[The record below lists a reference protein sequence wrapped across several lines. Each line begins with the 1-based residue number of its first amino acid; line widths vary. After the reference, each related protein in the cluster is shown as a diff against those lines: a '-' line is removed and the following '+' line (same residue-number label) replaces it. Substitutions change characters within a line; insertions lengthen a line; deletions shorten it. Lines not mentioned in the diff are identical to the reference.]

1 MVPTAVGAD
10 LDDTHLEFAEL
21 LLHLDQIQSR
31 LNASRELSQ
40 LVTENVIEN
49 GQPVRGADRAV
60 ASGQR
65 TVVQCR
71 PDQQRISITG
81 VVTEQQGLGPSHRL
95 KCGAA
100 LQGMAHPLA
109 LRAVELGNHASRL
122 GGCGNSGVCRA
133 REPHWLFRPDAS
145 TIGARFRGI
154 SSVGRATALQAVGQ
168 GFEPPMLH
176 PKCLTGT
183 AQSVARARPDAVLPC
198 SCDGERGETDLERAP
213 DPAQSEAQ
221 RCRPVSER
229 VRTASSGNTM
239 NARICTS
246 HWPPKTRCS
255 QPRQPGILLASH
267 SAPSVIATITAT
279 SMTARTRSRDEPGAG
294 RPAAALRPEVIMLA
308 GARPRGAS
316 AIARHPKRCQLLGQ
330 RFRHLHGQRVSG
342 VRPDL
347 GCHVRDEFCLRQ

>member
-1 MVPTAVGAD
+1 MSNRVHADTVGAGCSHSVHF
-10 LDDTHLEFAEL
+10 LVREACSRSFLWFRRRA
-21 LLHLDQIQSR
+21 DQKVIR
-31 LNASRELSQ
+31 L
-40 LVTENVIEN
+40 
-49 GQPVRGADRAV
+49 PF
-60 ASGQR
+60 
-65 TVVQCR
+65 
-71 PDQQRISITG
+71 
-81 VVTEQQGLGPSHRL
+81 GLGILTSALIPRGNKPLDPWSPVP
-95 KCGAA
+95 GAF
-100 LQGMAHPLA
+100 HC
-109 LRAVELGNHASRL
+109 V
-122 GGCGNSGVCRA
+122 
-133 REPHWLFRPDAS
+133 
-145 TIGARFRGI
+145 
-154 SSVGRATALQAVGQ
+154 
-168 GFEPPMLH
+168 H

-279 SMTARTRSRDEPGAG
+279 SMTARTRTRDEPGAG

-316 AIARHPKRCQLLGQ
+316 VIARRPKRCQLLGQ

>member
-1 MVPTAVGAD
+1 MAAKPTLLRFRSGPDGAAVD
-10 LDDTHLEFAEL
+10 AEL
-21 LLHLDQIQSR
+21 LRQCGD
-31 LNASRELSQ
+31 
-40 LVTENVIEN
+40 
-49 GQPVRGADRAV
+49 AD
-60 ASGQR
+60 
-65 TVVQCR
+65 
-71 PDQQRISITG
+71 
-81 VVTEQQGLGPSHRL
+81 
-95 KCGAA
+95 
-100 LQGMAHPLA
+100 
-109 LRAVELGNHASRL
+109 
-122 GGCGNSGVCRA
+122 
-133 REPHWLFRPDAS
+133 
-145 TIGARFRGI
+145 
-154 SSVGRATALQAVGQ
+154 AVGTGCSHSVHFLLRQ
-168 GFEPPMLH
+168 PCSSASPWLRRRCDEWVVGLTHGLDGGPRRLIPHGNEPLDPLSPVSAMVNGVH

-279 SMTARTRSRDEPGAG
+279 SMTARTRTRDEPGAG

-316 AIARHPKRCQLLGQ
+316 VIARRPKRCQLLGQ